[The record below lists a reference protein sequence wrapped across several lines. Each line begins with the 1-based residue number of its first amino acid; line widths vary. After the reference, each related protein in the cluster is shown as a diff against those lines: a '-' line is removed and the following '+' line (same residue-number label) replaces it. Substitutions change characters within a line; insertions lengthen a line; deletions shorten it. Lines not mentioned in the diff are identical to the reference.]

1 MHFLG
6 GFGSCFLMGFTGP
19 PNGIQQDSAEDLGSG
34 HGFVVQIFGSA
45 QDAPKDPQSKKN
57 EREGVL
63 YQWSLVSKLS
73 NYQQWVKV

>member
-45 QDAPKDPQSKKN
+45 QDAPKDPQS
-57 EREGVL
+57 
-63 YQWSLVSKLS
+63 
-73 NYQQWVKV
+73 

>member
-45 QDAPKDPQSKKN
+45 QDAPKDPQSKKKRTRRRFVPMVFG
-57 EREGVL
+57 E
-63 YQWSLVSKLS
+63 QIIKLPAMG
-73 NYQQWVKV
+73 